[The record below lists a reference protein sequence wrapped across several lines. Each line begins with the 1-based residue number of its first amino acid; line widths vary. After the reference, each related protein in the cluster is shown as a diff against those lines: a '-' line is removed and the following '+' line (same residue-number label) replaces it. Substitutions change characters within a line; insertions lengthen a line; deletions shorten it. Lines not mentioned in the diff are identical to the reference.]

1 MAASVGYDQRTA
13 TLEIEFHSGE
23 IWQYLEVEENV
34 YQELIEGSIGKYFQ
48 ANIKHMYEETRVR

>member
-1 MAASVGYDQRTA
+1 MAASVGYDRRTA

-34 YQELIEGSIGKYFQ
+34 YQELIKGSIGKYFQ
-48 ANIKHMYEETRVR
+48 ANIKGIYEEARVR